1 MQVRG
6 YTGVGYTNVGTV
18 RATENKFGFRGATD
32 EARQSVGACE
42 RGSSLFLKQRR
53 QTLLVVMAYS
63 VLFRPDLCGRRDGG
77 HPRCP
82 Q

>member
-42 RGSSLFLKQRR
+42 RASSLTCDAAAPNLAGKDG
-53 QTLLVVMAYS
+53 TLDDV
-63 VLFRPDLCGRRDGG
+63 RPDLCGRRDGG
-77 HPRCP
+77 DPGRP